1 MLLHCDNKA
10 DVDMVTGL
18 SAKKPKSCFL
28 LRELHT
34 LMVQFGFLLRAV
46 HRPGALNTL
55 ADALSRNDVDTFI
68 RLAPYPHPFLHLLG
82 LIVNG
87 LEGLC
92 GAPASRF
99 LPPCCGKI
107 SCKVDVD
114 PF

>member
-34 LMVQFGFLLRAV
+34 LMVQFGFSLRAV

-68 RLAPYPHPFLHLLG
+68 RLAPYPQA
-82 LIVNG
+82 IR
-87 LEGLC
+87 
-92 GAPASRF
+92 S
-99 LPPCCGKI
+99 
-107 SCKVDVD
+107 
-114 PF
+114 